1 MNENI
6 KQPDEIKGSD
16 EKERDPGKR
25 REIVKTILIIFLA
38 VLLVLTFFS
47 NTILNRSLAEISTE
61 RATSG
66 KLTERVRGSG
76 IVESNQVYDVT
87 VESNLVIDTIMVKT
101 GKEVSK
107 GDVLF
112 TVSSEENAELSAAQ
126 DALDELELAYQKAQ
140 LAVAAD
146 YSSENQA
153 INNARADLNTAIARC
168 DAAANNQGNVQA
180 AKNDYNNN
188 KSSLAYQTKLQTK
201 LQSTISAI
209 DMDEYSA
216 APADYSGDL
225 IMSKNKV
232 TGAESEYT
240 AAQQI
245 YTAMLAAI
253 GGGQTDAEE
262 PEEESA
268 AAVTEEELEAARLD
282 AEDKKAAYD
291 AAKTEYDN
299 YKYWLR
305 GELVSQLTDCENEI
319 DWLTAQ
325 ISAYEDSLSSGE
337 TMSLDALNEDVTAK
351 QRALD
356 ELISSLKKTQTDN
369 EHQSQLDKLDLEAQK
384 KAIDKQKEKIEK
396 LKNDSDITE
405 ITSKY
410 SGVVS
415 SVMVQPGD
423 TTVPDSPLASIDI
436 ADEGYTVRVTVDAE
450 KSKKLKK
457 GTEAEVVNNW
467 NGNVQAVLTDI
478 KNDTVS
484 GSKNRILVFEVTG
497 DVESGTNLDLS
508 IPCGSGNYDCIVPKS
523 AVYQDK
529 DGYFVLT
536 VTSKSSPL
544 GNRYY
549 AQRVNVEVIVSD
561 ETSSAVQGAIT
572 ANDYVITAASKPV
585 SPKDQVR
592 MKDN

>member
-153 INNARADLNTAIARC
+153 INNARADLNTAIARR

-291 AAKTEYDN
+291 AAK
-299 YKYWLR
+299 
-305 GELVSQLTDCENEI
+305 
-319 DWLTAQ
+319 
-325 ISAYEDSLSSGE
+325 LS
-337 TMSLDALNEDVTAK
+337 M
-351 QRALD
+351 
-356 ELISSLKKTQTDN
+356 
-369 EHQSQLDKLDLEAQK
+369 
-384 KAIDKQKEKIEK
+384 
-396 LKNDSDITE
+396 
-405 ITSKY
+405 
-410 SGVVS
+410 
-415 SVMVQPGD
+415 
-423 TTVPDSPLASIDI
+423 TTI
-436 ADEGYTVRVTVDAE
+436 
-450 KSKKLKK
+450 
-457 GTEAEVVNNW
+457 N
-467 NGNVQAVLTDI
+467 
-478 KNDTVS
+478 
-484 GSKNRILVFEVTG
+484 TG
-497 DVESGTNLDLS
+497 
-508 IPCGSGNYDCIVPKS
+508 
-523 AVYQDK
+523 
-529 DGYFVLT
+529 
-536 VTSKSSPL
+536 
-544 GNRYY
+544 
-549 AQRVNVEVIVSD
+549 
-561 ETSSAVQGAIT
+561 
-572 ANDYVITAASKPV
+572 
-585 SPKDQVR
+585 
-592 MKDN
+592 